1 MKTVT
6 SIIITKAVVIVIR
19 IKVVAGT
26 MEVDELTQ
34 QEAMDQDQRKEKRS
48 YLQDTNTGSGAHETE
63 RKRNIRAIR
72 KVHCHGIQALK
83 KLQRRARCET
93 SGEFYMKTEGDMHS
107 KIKNLYLQIW

>member
-34 QEAMDQDQRKEKRS
+34 QEVMDQDQRKEKRS
-48 YLQDTNTGSGAHETE
+48 YLRDTSTGSGAHETE
-63 RKRNIRAIR
+63 RK
-72 KVHCHGIQALK
+72 
-83 KLQRRARCET
+83 ET
-93 SGEFYMKTEGDMHS
+93 LEQSEKCIVMEFKH
-107 KIKNLYLQIW
+107 

>member
-34 QEAMDQDQRKEKRS
+34 QEVMDQDQRKEKRS
-48 YLQDTNTGSGAHETE
+48 YL
-63 RKRNIRAIR
+63 
-72 KVHCHGIQALK
+72 
-83 KLQRRARCET
+83 
-93 SGEFYMKTEGDMHS
+93 
-107 KIKNLYLQIW
+107 